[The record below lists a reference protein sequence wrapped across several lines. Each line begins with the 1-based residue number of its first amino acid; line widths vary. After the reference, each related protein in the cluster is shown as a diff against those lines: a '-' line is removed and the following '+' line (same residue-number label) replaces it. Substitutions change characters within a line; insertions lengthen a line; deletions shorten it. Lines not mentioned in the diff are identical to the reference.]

1 MKVVIYCGDPVRSA
15 NPSTEHIDALR
26 AYARRRGWEIVLE
39 VFEIGPSFCK
49 RRDLTKALQAIR
61 DGRAQAVLTPTLFDW
76 SRSTKDLARSLKEI
90 IGRKAEFYTL
100 YDGQTIA
107 GETGAAIVDF
117 LFALQ
122 ETEHHRRS
130 LATNTGLGQA
140 RRKGSEL
147 GRPKLRGPRR
157 DDIADRILDGQSVK
171 DIATDLGVSRA
182 TVYNILKRPQTD

>member
-15 NPSTEHIDALR
+15 NPSTEHLDALR

-39 VFEIGPSFCK
+39 VFEIGPSFLK

-76 SRSTKDLARSLKEI
+76 SRSTKDLSRSLKEI
-90 IGRKAEFYTL
+90 ISYKAEFYTL
-100 YDGQTIA
+100 YDGQIVA
-107 GETGAAIVDF
+107 GATGAAIVDF

-122 ETEHHRRS
+122 ETESYRRA

-140 RRKGSEL
+140 RRKGLEL
-147 GRPKLRGPRR
+147 GRPKLRETRR
-157 DDIADRILDGQSVK
+157 DNVTARILNGQSVK
-171 DIATDLGVSRA
+171 DIATALGVSKA